1 MLQSQS
7 IPAAGSSIS
16 LGTSAHETGNLSL
29 TDLYADFARR
39 GMTLHGCRICILSH
53 PNKHG
58 ATITGVFN
66 ISGTGYTMGARSL
79 PELIDRVHAKW
90 LEKQA
95 YYRACRHEKTQLR
108 RARKAARTATGG

>member
-1 MLQSQS
+1 M
-7 IPAAGSSIS
+7 SIS
-16 LGTSAHETGNLSL
+16 FGTSAHETGQCSFSFSGNP
-29 TDLYADFARR
+29 YEDFARLR
-39 GMTLHGCRICILSH
+39 LDLQNCHIRFLRKPRNNGT
-53 PNKHG
+53 
-58 ATITGVFN
+58 TITGVFN